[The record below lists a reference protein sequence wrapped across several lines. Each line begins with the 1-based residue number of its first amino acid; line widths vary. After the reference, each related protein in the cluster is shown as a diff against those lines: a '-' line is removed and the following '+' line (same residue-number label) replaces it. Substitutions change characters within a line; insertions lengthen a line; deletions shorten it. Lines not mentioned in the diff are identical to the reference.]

1 MSTGFILVAFVLVI
15 VLMVVAIAKF
25 NVNAVTALL
34 IAAIIL
40 GILIGTPLDKL
51 EGTLNSGFSGTI
63 KSVAIIIFLGSLL
76 GKILEETGAAQQIT
90 YWLLGLVGE
99 KNATIAVGVSA
110 FILGIP
116 IFSDTVTILL
126 IPIVSTLAV
135 NTGISMMELGTAL
148 AVCAQIT
155 HCAVVPTPGPVAGA
169 ALLGVPFGTAILWG
183 LVVSIPALVVS
194 LIWAKT
200 MCKEKVLPQEQYLN
214 HDMSSIKMPSTA
226 MSLLPIW
233 LPLALIVGA
242 NVIGAAM
249 PDSGL
254 AKVSKFIGSPTAAL
268 ITGCILAMINTGE
281 KWKSKEVLNDWPAVA
296 MREAAM
302 PLFVTG
308 MGGCI
313 AQLIKDAKV
322 ADALAELIV
331 NAGVPGLMLPIV
343 LSVLI
348 HVVTGSSTLA
358 VSTTGALVAPMLETL
373 GVSNTA
379 AFLGICAGAMMF
391 KHGNS
396 SAFWVGCSLSNMTLP
411 QGLKGIGGGCTV
423 GSLAM
428 CITTFILAALHVI

>member
-1 MSTGFILVAFVLVI
+1 MSTGFILVAFVIVI
-15 VLMVVAIAKF
+15 VLMILAIAKF

-40 GILIGTPLDKL
+40 GILIGTPLGDL
-51 EGTLNSGFSGTI
+51 EGILNSGFSGTI

-90 YWLLGLVGE
+90 YWLLGIVGE
-99 KNATIAVGVSA
+99 KNATIAVGIAA

-126 IPIVSTLAV
+126 IPIVSNIAV
-135 NTGISMMELGTAL
+135 TTGISMMELGTAL

-183 LVVSIPALVVS
+183 LVVSIPALICS

-214 HDMSSIKMPSTA
+214 KENKENLPPTGMA
-226 MSLLPIW
+226 LLPIW
-233 LPLALIVGA
+233 LPLALIVCA
-242 NVIGAAM
+242 NFIDAVM
-249 PDSGL
+249 PDSAIANIMSFVGC
-254 AKVSKFIGSPTAAL
+254 PTAAL
-268 ITGCILAMINTGE
+268 ITGCILAMILTGE
-281 KWKSKEVLNDWPAVA
+281 KWKTKEVLNDWPAVA
-296 MREAAM
+296 MKDAAM

-313 AQLIKDAKV
+313 AQLIKNADV
-322 ADALAELIV
+322 ATSLAEIIV
-331 NAGVPGLMLPIV
+331 GAGIPGLMLPIV

-379 AFLGICAGAMMF
+379 AFLAVCAGAMMF

-396 SAFWVGCSLSNMTLP
+396 SAFWVGCSLSNMSFP

-423 GSLAM
+423 GSIAM
-428 CITTFILAALHVI
+428 CVTTFILAAVGII